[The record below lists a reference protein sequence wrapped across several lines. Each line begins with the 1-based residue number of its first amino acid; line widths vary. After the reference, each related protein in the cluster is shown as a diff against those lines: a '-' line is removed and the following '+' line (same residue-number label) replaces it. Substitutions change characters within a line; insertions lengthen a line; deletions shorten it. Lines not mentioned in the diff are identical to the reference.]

1 MNRKVS
7 VCAGMMVAAVAFSA
21 SAEERAA
28 DVASARAA
36 PPVEGPDTSRVLA
49 TPPLVAASV
58 EMPPT
63 HAPTEAQ
70 RTIGGAVADGA
81 SGVQTALSEGNAAPE
96 GAVGTSAAH
105 ASQVKSA
112 TAEGKAAPNGEA
124 STTAADG
131 VVGASSAHA
140 SQAKAASADG
150 ASGVKP
156 VVAVASEAVRA
167 AQEADAPA
175 EADVDEVHIPFSL
188 TLVPGLSTSGFHTGN
203 VVNNVSIGL
212 VSTHARRVDGVAM
225 AIAGNWVGAGGV
237 RGAQL
242 SVGANVSNADLLGLQ
257 STVGVN
263 VVRGNAE
270 GAQLAVGGNIA
281 SGAVNGAQLGVG
293 VNVAGQSLLGAQ
305 LGVGANVS
313 GGIVRGLQMA
323 VGVNVAGGPMTG
335 LQASAGANVAGEL
348 SGLQMSSGVSY
359 ARRLSGG
366 QLSIINVGG
375 EVDGAQVGIVNIAG
389 KVSGAQVGLL
399 NVAGES
405 DGEAVGLLS
414 FVGGGQAN
422 LAVWGSDVALANVG
436 VKLGGRH
443 VYSLFTVGYSP
454 SIDQDRRRY
463 VMGAGL
469 GGHIPAG
476 RFFVDVDLVGST
488 LHEKNLF
495 EDTHHVLGQLR
506 LMAGWQ
512 VARHFAV
519 FGGVSAN
526 TLVSWGGRDEW
537 RELGIGP
544 EWRQV
549 SDGGRTVVRTWP
561 GLLAGVQI

>member
-1 MNRKVS
+1 ML
-7 VCAGMMVAAVAFSA
+7 
-21 SAEERAA
+21 
-28 DVASARAA
+28 AA
-36 PPVEGPDTSRVLA
+36 PPLVATTASGPAEPAAAAIDGPDASRVLA
-49 TPPLVAASV
+49 APPLVPVAETPTVPGAADARRTGRETAAEAARPKDADAAS
-58 EMPPT
+58 
-63 HAPTEAQ
+63 EA
-70 RTIGGAVADGA
+70 
-81 SGVQTALSEGNAAPE
+81 
-96 GAVGTSAAH
+96 
-105 ASQVKSA
+105 
-112 TAEGKAAPNGEA
+112 
-124 STTAADG
+124 
-131 VVGASSAHA
+131 
-140 SQAKAASADG
+140 
-150 ASGVKP
+150 KP
-156 VVAVASEAVRA
+156 VVVSVARGEVRA
-167 AQEADAPA
+167 AQDADAPTA
-175 EADVDEVHIPFSL
+175 PTETKSEVDEVHIPFSL

-225 AIAGNWVGAGGV
+225 AIAGNWVGAGGM

-281 SGAVNGAQLGVG
+281 SGAVNGTQMGVG
-293 VNVAGQSLLGAQ
+293 VNVAGQGLMGAQ

-313 GGIVRGLQMA
+313 GGFVRGLQMA
-323 VGVNVAGGPMTG
+323 VGVNVAGGPMSG
-335 LQASAGANVAGEL
+335 LQASAGVNVAGEL

-359 ARRLSGG
+359 ARQLSGG
-366 QLSIINVGG
+366 QLSIINLGG
-375 EVDGAQVGIVNIAG
+375 EVDGAQVGIVNIAN
-389 KVSGAQVGLL
+389 KVSGAQVGIL
-399 NVAGES
+399 NVARHS

-422 LAVWGSDVALANVG
+422 VAVWGSDVALANVG

-443 VYSLFTVGYSP
+443 IYSLFTVGYSP
-454 SIDQDRRRY
+454 AIDDDRRRY

-476 RFFVDVDLVGST
+476 RFFVDIDLVGST
-488 LHEKNLF
+488 LHTKNLF
-495 EDTHHVLGQLR
+495 EDTHHVLGQVR

-512 VARHFAV
+512 VARNFAV

-526 TLVSWGGRDEW
+526 TLVSWDGRDEW
-537 RELGIGP
+537 RELGFGP

>member
-21 SAEERAA
+21 SASASAAERAA
-28 DVASARAA
+28 DVASARGA
-36 PPVEGPDTSRVLA
+36 PPVEGPDTARVLA

-58 EMPPT
+58 EMP
-63 HAPTEAQ
+63 AP
-70 RTIGGAVADGA
+70 RA
-81 SGVQTALSEGNAAPE
+81 ST
-96 GAVGTSAAH
+96 
-105 ASQVKSA
+105 
-112 TAEGKAAPNGEA
+112 EGKAAPHGEA

-131 VVGASSAHA
+131 AAGTSSAQA
-140 SQAKAASADG
+140 SQVKAATAEARTDSADG
-150 ASGVKP
+150 ASAAKP
-156 VVAVASEAVRA
+156 VAVAVASEAVRA
-167 AQEADAPA
+167 ARDDAAPA
-175 EADVDEVHIPFSL
+175 ETKSEAAVDEVHIPFSL

-225 AIAGNWVGAGGV
+225 AIAGNWVGAGGM

-293 VNVAGQSLLGAQ
+293 ANVAGQRLMGAQ
-305 LGVGANVS
+305 FGVGANVS
-313 GGIVRGLQMA
+313 GGFVRGVQMA

-335 LQASAGANVAGEL
+335 LQASAGANVAGEM

-359 ARRLSGG
+359 ARQLSGG

-399 NVAGES
+399 NVAGHSE
-405 DGEAVGLLS
+405 GEAVGLLS

-422 LAVWGSDVALANVG
+422 LAVWSSDVALANVG

-526 TLVSWGGRDEW
+526 TLVSWDGRDAW

-544 EWRQV
+544 EWKQV
-549 SDGGRTVVRTWP
+549 SEGAAPSCAPGRGCSRVYRFEGAPHVHAW
-561 GLLAGVQI
+561 G